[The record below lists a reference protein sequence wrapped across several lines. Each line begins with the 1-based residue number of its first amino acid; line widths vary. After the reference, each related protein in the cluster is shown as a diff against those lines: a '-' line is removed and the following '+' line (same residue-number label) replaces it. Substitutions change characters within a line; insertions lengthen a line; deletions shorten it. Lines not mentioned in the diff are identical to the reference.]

1 MPLARSPESHVLTLE
16 SPFRPTSAIARAA
29 ADVPERPDPRSRMF
43 YGWMMVLLTTVVL
56 VASSPG
62 QTYGFTYF
70 NPWLREALSLSQ
82 TELSATYLFATLL
95 AAVPLGYVGALA
107 DRIGL
112 KRSMI
117 GAVAAMAGACLL
129 AASVQNVPMLFA
141 ACTAMRLFGP
151 GVMTLLANNT
161 LAAWFDLRLGFASSA
176 VQLAMAGATAL
187 VPIGLLALIAS
198 VGWREA
204 YAALGLLLLAG
215 VLPLVCWAY
224 REDPGEVGQQRD
236 GAFARKG
243 EPGWGESRGGLA
255 VLADEL
261 SFDLAAA
268 VRTRTFWILI
278 VATSVWSM
286 IGTGLIFHLD
296 ALLASRG
303 LGASEAAWA
312 TPVMAICMAAMQ
324 LAGGRIADRVA
335 PGRLAAAALSLV
347 TASCMTFAM
356 GRGAALTAAYGV
368 YGLGQGLMSL
378 VTATVWTRY
387 FGRRHLGRIRGTAL
401 TAAISASAVGPLV
414 MGVSVDFFGGFEPS
428 LWAFAAGAIVVAAI
442 SPWATRPETD
452 GEGVTARTAEEFTLL
467 AAA

>member
-1 MPLARSPESHVLTLE
+1 MELDSPYRPTPGLALAAAEE
-16 SPFRPTSAIARAA
+16 SPHEDAPGG
-29 ADVPERPDPRSRMF
+29 MF
-43 YGWMMVLLTTVVL
+43 YGWLMVLLTTVVL

-70 NPWLREALSLSQ
+70 NPWLRKALALSQ
-82 TELSATYLFATLL
+82 TELSATYLLATLL
-95 AAVPLGYVGALA
+95 AAVPLGYVGAVA

-117 GAVAAMAGACLL
+117 GAVAAMSGACLL

-161 LAAWFDLRLGFASSA
+161 LAAWFDLRLGLASSA
-176 VQLAMAGATAL
+176 VQFAMAVAAAL

-204 YAALGLLLLAG
+204 YAALGVALMVG
-215 VLPLVCWAY
+215 VLPLVWWAY
-224 REDPGEVGQQRD
+224 REDPEDVGQQRD
-236 GAFARKG
+236 GSFG
-243 EPGWGESRGGLA
+243 GDGGIGWGESRGGLA

-261 SFDLAAA
+261 SFDLASAM
-268 VRTRTFWILI
+268 RTRTFWILI
-278 VATSVWSM
+278 IATSVWSM

-303 LGASEAAWA
+303 LSAREAAWA
-312 TPVMAICMAAMQ
+312 TPIMAMCMAAMQ
-324 LAGGRIADRVA
+324 LAGGRVADRVA
-335 PGRLAAAALSLV
+335 PGRLAAVALMLV
-347 TASCMTFAM
+347 MGSCIAFAM
-356 GRGAALTAAYGV
+356 GHGGGLTAAYGV

-378 VTATVWTRY
+378 VTSTVWARY
-387 FGRRHLGRIRGTAL
+387 YGRRYLGRIRGTAL
-401 TAAISASAVGPLV
+401 TAAISASAAGPLV
-414 MGVSVDFFGGFEPS
+414 LGVSADFLGGFEPS
-428 LWAFAAGAIVVAAI
+428 LWVFAAGAAAAAVI
-442 SPWATRPETD
+442 SPWATRPEVGD
-452 GEGVTARTAEEFTLL
+452 GIAGAVEPLEEFTLR